1 MTAGEQVMKLILAGP
16 VFMQCASTGG
26 CYIQVRTART
36 ARTLSLEVLPLTHI
50 NFKFSLICVFFFLY
64 IVMCR
69 WQVHIQHIVGGTME
83 LLTGP

>member
-16 VFMQCASTGG
+16 VFMQCASAGG
-26 CYIQVRTART
+26 CYIQVST

-69 WQVHIQHIVGGTME
+69 WQVHIQLIVGGTME
-83 LLTGP
+83 LLTGH